1 MKKIKKTPLLI
12 FITWLAICG
21 SLGMD
26 IKINLLEVEN
36 QKNIQTYLS
45 EFRVLISIVT
55 ILAFSIWNFLLF
67 IKNKSFS
74 DIFKF
79 NTTFI
84 FILFFL
90 CQFIGLVQNN
100 TGVLNYNNYYLL
112 FLSLGTLNL
121 FLFITN
127 SGNESYYEKLLY
139 LLLIVVLIHSLSIL
153 ATRFDVL
160 IAAIAQGQSLYTLTD
175 PNEIFMGQTIPRITG
190 LSRSFAILNLFLIVW
205 YFHIRYN
212 FGLIKKTIYILLILS
227 IGLLVWA
234 MNSRGT
240 ILCYLFALTIYF
252 LLILKENL
260 VTRAKFLI
268 LFALIPIVMFSI
280 IPRIANITMNTI
292 GESIGIA
299 GNNNISNLQKKEF
312 NLLGNNR
319 FFNSQHSTYSSG
331 RIELWKY
338 SINNYQKNKIFG
350 YGAQGDRYLLM
361 DKFTHYG
368 SNVSNGF
375 IYALLSGGYVGLI
388 LFCFLYL
395 KAFYNVALI
404 IINCKNLEPS
414 YAIKSSALFLSFLL
428 LRSGVENSF
437 SLFSLDFLIFIISSM
452 LLEKFI
458 REKKLTILPIKK
470 KIFG

>member
-1 MKKIKKTPLLI
+1 MKKIIKTPFLI

-26 IKINLLEVEN
+26 IKTNLLEVEN
-36 QKNIQTYLS
+36 QKNIQSYLG
-45 EFRVLISIVT
+45 EFRVLISIVA

-67 IKNKSFS
+67 IKKKSFAN
-74 DIFKF
+74 IFKF
-79 NTTFI
+79 NTTSI
-84 FILFFL
+84 FILYFL

-100 TGVLNYNNYYLL
+100 IEVLNYNNYYLL

-127 SGNESYYEKLLY
+127 SGNENYYEKLLY
-139 LLLIVVLIHSLSIL
+139 LLLVVMLAHSLSIL
-153 ATRFDVL
+153 ATRYDLL
-160 IAAIAQGQSLYTLTD
+160 IVAISQGQSIYNLTH

-212 FGLIKKTIYILLILS
+212 FGIIKKTAYILLILS
-227 IGLLVWA
+227 VGLLIWA

-240 ILCYLFALTIYF
+240 ILCYFFALTIYF
-252 LLILKENL
+252 LIILKENL
-260 VTRAKFLI
+260 AIRVKFLI

-280 IPRIANITMNTI
+280 FPQI
-292 GESIGIA
+292 
-299 GNNNISNLQKKEF
+299 NISNFEKEKIYPLNNIRLF
-312 NLLGNNR
+312 NYQSSN
-319 FFNSQHSTYSSG
+319 YSSG

-375 IYALLSGGYVGLI
+375 IYALLSGGYVGLV
-388 LFCFLYL
+388 FYCFLFL
-395 KAFYNVALI
+395 KSFYNIGLI
-404 IINCKNLEPS
+404 IINRKELKSNFI
-414 YAIKSSALFLSFLL
+414 IKSSVLFLSFFL
-428 LRSGVENSF
+428 LRSIVENSF
-437 SLFSLDFLIFIISSM
+437 SLFSLDFLIFALSSVI
-452 LLEKFI
+452 LEKFI
-458 REKKLTILPIKK
+458 KEKKLKIPSFK
-470 KIFG
+470 KII

>member
-1 MKKIKKTPLLI
+1 
-12 FITWLAICG
+12 
-21 SLGMD
+21 
-26 IKINLLEVEN
+26 
-36 QKNIQTYLS
+36 
-45 EFRVLISIVT
+45 
-55 ILAFSIWNFLLF
+55 
-67 IKNKSFS
+67 
-74 DIFKF
+74 
-79 NTTFI
+79 
-84 FILFFL
+84 
-90 CQFIGLVQNN
+90 
-100 TGVLNYNNYYLL
+100 
-112 FLSLGTLNL
+112 
-121 FLFITN
+121 
-127 SGNESYYEKLLY
+127 
-139 LLLIVVLIHSLSIL
+139 
-153 ATRFDVL
+153 
-160 IAAIAQGQSLYTLTD
+160 
-175 PNEIFMGQTIPRITG
+175 
-190 LSRSFAILNLFLIVW
+190 
-205 YFHIRYN
+205 
-212 FGLIKKTIYILLILS
+212 
-227 IGLLVWA
+227 
-234 MNSRGT
+234 
-240 ILCYLFALTIYF
+240 
-252 LLILKENL
+252 
-260 VTRAKFLI
+260 
-268 LFALIPIVMFSI
+268 MFSI